1 MQDQQNDVSTF
12 IKGIREAIT
21 DANHYLN
28 TCADNHNLRYCLW
41 EGQSSDGR
49 KWEEDI
55 KETPFPWD
63 GASDARIRLADEI
76 INEQVAIMTEAFLRS
91 KPQTFAIESSDFPV
105 SKLTNNI
112 LRWLRSRLR
121 KEIIRESTLLAEW
134 RQTYGSAILG
144 IFWEQE
150 KRVKKV
156 AITLQELTQMYQTL
170 QQKAP
175 ENPLAKTLQTLLER
189 IHDPLE
195 EEGLIDV
202 AMVYA
207 PDLKKRDAR
216 KLIVDLREKGEGVI
230 PTVYVFRS
238 LPKWVSL
245 RVMQDVIFPKGTYDI
260 QRAPWVAYREWF
272 EESELEA
279 KIEDED
285 WDAQFVEEAKK
296 HKGGSIS
303 FDQNAVLENKNNF
316 FFNSMPNE
324 NKIEVYHIYQKV
336 IEEGHVKIKCS
347 IIHGKVEFPAFE
359 YDLDYAHGEYPFVVT
374 QREMIDRLII
384 ESRGVPEILTTH
396 QNEIKVQRDSRTD
409 RTSIAT
415 LPPVKVPASRADKQL
430 VFGPAAQIP
439 ERRPGEVD
447 WMRPPP
453 FDQGSIEIERAAR
466 ADADTYFGRLSQNVN
481 PVISNLFQQSLT
493 NRFLED
499 MSSALVMTFQLMQQF
514 MAPEELQRIAGFP
527 LPQWSPEVIR
537 EQYDLALV
545 FDVRDL
551 DGEFVIQK
559 SEMISKTIL
568 PTDVAGITNRAML
581 TSMLWQSIDPTMA
594 NQLVQNVE
602 NVTQNEIDDESKNLA
617 MIVAGIEPPMKP
629 SGQNFELRLQTLQN
643 LVNANPELQQTL
655 QAKPMSQEM
664 LKRRVQYLEFQ
675 IAQRKNAQIG
685 RIGAVP
691 VTQTGGGM

>member
-1 MQDQQNDVSTF
+1 MQDQHDNVSTF
-12 IKGIREAIT
+12 IKGIRDAIT

-49 KWEEDI
+49 KWEEEI

-150 KRVKKV
+150 KRIKEVSV
-156 AITLQELTQMYQTL
+156 SLAELTQMF
-170 QQKAP
+170 KALEEKDP
-175 ENPLAKTLQTLLER
+175 QNPMARTLQTLLER
-189 IHDPLE
+189 IYDPLE
-195 EEGLIDV
+195 EEALIEV
-202 AMVYA
+202 VTAFY
-207 PDLKKRDAR
+207 PDLKSKDAR
-216 KLIVDLREKGEGVI
+216 KLIVDLREKGEGTI
-230 PTVYVFRS
+230 PSVYVFRS
-238 LPKWVSL
+238 LPKWVAL

-260 QRAPWVAYREWF
+260 QRAPWIAYREWL
-272 EESELEA
+272 EESEIDA
-279 KIEDED
+279 KVEDEG
-285 WDAQFVEEAKK
+285 WDPIFVDEAKK
-296 HKGGSIS
+296 HKGTAIS
-303 FDQNAVLENKNNF
+303 FDKNFILEKGRSATV
-316 FFNSMPNE
+316 NSLPNE
-324 NKIEVYHIYQKV
+324 NKIEIYHVYEKV
-336 IEEGHVKIKCS
+336 IEDGHVKLKCS
-347 IIHGKVEFPAFE
+347 IIHGKVESPALE
-359 YDLDYAHGEYPFVVT
+359 YDLDYAHGEYPFIVT

-499 MSSALVMTFQLMQQF
+499 MSSALVMTFQLMQQY
-514 MAPEELQRIAGFP
+514 MTPEELQRIAGFP
-527 LPQWSPEVIR
+527 IPQWSPDVIR

-581 TSMLWQSIDPTMA
+581 TSMLWQSIDPMMA

-602 NVTQNEIDDESKNLA
+602 NVTQSEIEDESRNLA

-629 SGQNFELRLQTLQN
+629 SGQNFQLRLQTLQN

-655 QAKPMSQEM
+655 QSKPISQEM
-664 LKRRVQYLEFQ
+664 LKRRVQFLEFQ
-675 IAQRKNAQIG
+675 LSQMKNAQIG

-691 VTQTGGGM
+691 VTQAGGAM